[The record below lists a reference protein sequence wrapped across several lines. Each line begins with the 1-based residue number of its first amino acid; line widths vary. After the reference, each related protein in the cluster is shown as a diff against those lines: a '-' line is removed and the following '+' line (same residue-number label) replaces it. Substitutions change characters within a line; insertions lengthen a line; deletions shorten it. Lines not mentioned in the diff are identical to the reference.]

1 MSPEKDAY
9 LCEKYPKMF
18 VNRNKNIQQ
27 SCMAWGF
34 EVSDGWFHII
44 DKTCA
49 LIQGHIDW
57 KNKQRLNDLKYNRA
71 LKKALAG
78 DKTALTKHYTYGNK
92 VTDWTLEKVE
102 ADIANGKM
110 RTPNDKCVQVTVD
123 QVKEKFGTLRFY
135 YTGGDEY
142 IHGVAAMAEAMSAA
156 TCEVCGK
163 PGKTIGGGWLK
174 TACEEHAKS

>member
-49 LIQGHIDW
+49 LIQGHINW
-57 KNKQRLNDLKYNRA
+57 KRKERARDLRFNRA

-78 DKTALTKHYTYGNK
+78 DKSALIKHYAYNNV
-92 VTDWTLEKVE
+92 VTEWTLTKVE
-102 ADIANGKM
+102 ADITSGKM
-110 RTPNDKCVQVTVD
+110 RIPTATCVQVTVD

-142 IHGVAAMAEAMSAA
+142 ISGITSMAEAMSSV
-156 TCEVCGK
+156 TCEICGK
-163 PGKTIGGGWLK
+163 PGQTSSGGWLK
-174 TACEEHAKS
+174 TTCKEHST